1 MKRPRNMS
9 QMKEWGK
16 ITARKLN
23 EMEVSNKSDREFK
36 AMVIKMLVELKKI
49 LKDLRRSSTKR

>member
-1 MKRPRNMS
+1 MS